1 MEYNIVPMDRSHIE
15 QIAALERECFSTP
28 WSEAML
34 TEVLFDSQAS
44 FIVAESEDGGVL
56 GYAGLQV
63 VLDEGYIDNI
73 AVEPNARRHGV
84 ADELLD
90 VFCRFGEANLAFLT
104 LEVRASN
111 APAIALYEKHGFR
124 EAGRRKNYYDDPRED
139 AIIMTLE
146 FDHETEPAEQRTA
159 DGPVPHRDGV

>member
-1 MEYNIVPMDRSHIE
+1 MPMDRSHIE

-90 VFCRFGEANLAFLT
+90 VFCRFGEANLAYLT
-104 LEVRASN
+104 LEGRASN
-111 APAIALYEKHGFR
+111 APAIGLYEKYGFR
-124 EAGRRKNYYDDPRED
+124 RAGLRPGYYQKPRED
-139 AIIMTLE
+139 AVIMTRE
-146 FDHETEPAEQRTA
+146 FSNHVSE
-159 DGPVPHRDGV
+159 